1 MRSTK
6 KARNM
11 RKWGFPRC
19 SVAQASTW
27 TKERLRISF
36 PRIPLAEFGVG
47 ARSSAGDPAGGCVGR
62 AWLARVALRTAVP
75 NEGYIRYTTT
85 VYMTPPCGGFPSS
98 IARRPRGCQYRTIRL
113 RKALG
118 ERFPTSTFL
127 HAPAPFQLFR
137 YRGWKIGP
145 GGCDSVTYT
154 VVYGNLRSSKSWSTF
169 KLLFDNECVVRYTQ

>member
-98 IARRPRGCQYRTIRL
+98 IARRPRGCQYRTTRRL
-113 RKALG
+113 RKAPD
-118 ERFPTSTFL
+118 EMFTTPTFS
-127 HAPAPFQLFR
+127 APTLFQLLSR
-137 YRGWKIGP
+137 YRAWEIGP
-145 GGCDSVTYT
+145 RGYDSVICTA
-154 VVYGNLRSSKSWSTF
+154 VYGSSEDSKRNNGVATEF
-169 KLLFDNECVVRYTQ
+169 YVVPGTGVN